1 MVRQTKSRIIEKNR
15 LTKLLDK
22 LAQDYHLIAPV
33 RDNTVSFRRV
43 GSGSEVTLDYINP
56 VLSPKNAFFPQTE
69 TLFRFSRDDSRGF
82 GTEPVAEADREQV
95 IFGIRPCD
103 ARSLRPVSYTH
114 LTLPTILLV

>member
-1 MVRQTKSRIIEKNR
+1 MVSQTKSRIIEKNR

-22 LAQDYHLIAPV
+22 LAQDYHLLAPV
-33 RDNTVSFRRV
+33 RENNVSFRHV
-43 GSGSEVTLDYINP
+43 ESGSEVTLDYINT

-82 GTEPVAEADREQV
+82 RAEPGAEADREQV

-103 ARSLRPVSYTH
+103 ARRLRVMDMGVSRQY
-114 LTLPTILLV
+114 